1 MVKPLMFLPLVI
13 SLGLGGVA
21 YLALG
26 RENADQLPSALVG
39 KSAPEVAVSQLG
51 EGAPFTAETLR
62 DGKLKL
68 VNFWASWCAPCRVE
82 HPNLQALAA
91 EGLDIYGINY
101 KDTPAQ
107 ALRFLGDLGSPYK
120 ALGADPQGR
129 VAIDWGVYG
138 VPETFLVDGEGKILF
153 RFAGPLTERVI
164 AGDLRPLMA
173 EQP

>member
-39 KSAPEVAVSQLG
+39 KAAPEVAVTPLG

-91 EGLDIYGINY
+91 EGIDIYGINY

-107 ALRFLGDLGSPYK
+107 ALKFLSDLGSPFK

-164 AGDLRPLMA
+164 ASDLRPLMA
-173 EQP
+173 GQP

>member
-39 KSAPEVAVSQLG
+39 KAAPEVAVTPLG

-91 EGLDIYGINY
+91 EGIDIYGINY

-107 ALRFLGDLGSPYK
+107 ALKFLGDLGSPFK

-164 AGDLRPLMA
+164 ASDLRPLMA
-173 EQP
+173 AQP